1 MNTEHGAHD
10 ENEDGLTLATEVSDE
25 AEVWLAGITSD
36 ADASDEGPATAGN
49 RIECREGCG
58 W

>member
-1 MNTEHGAHD
+1 MP
-10 ENEDGLTLATEVSDE
+10 
-25 AEVWLAGITSD
+25 ITSD
-36 ADASDEGPATAGN
+36 HAPVANATDSSQEPMEIWLTVVTDDETNDEPKPLTAGN